1 MMFPYL
7 GFKMKFCFKLLT
19 TEKDIPDLSQA
30 PDSSKKAPIT
40 PGLWA
45 HLGVWE
51 GQGGHSLILI
61 PHQSSANNNH

>member
-40 PGLWA
+40 PGL
-45 HLGVWE
+45 
-51 GQGGHSLILI
+51 
-61 PHQSSANNNH
+61 